1 VWKRVVVARSTPRV
15 ADAVLISRDG
25 AASNIAVGSQACQAG
40 LEDAGTFAFRSA
52 EGGFTPAL
60 SFR

>member
-1 VWKRVVVARSTPRV
+1 MVARSTPRV
-15 ADAVLISRDG
+15 ADAVLIGRDG
-25 AASNIAVGSQACQAG
+25 AASNIAASSQTYQAG